1 MSAHVRERLRLS
13 AHVRLHTVE
22 CPLYILQLSAS
33 KKYYF
38 FGYMTIGQ
46 RVNWAVRQLGREQLG
61 RGQLGSEEQSFK
73 IMQLVL

>member
-1 MSAHVRERLRLS
+1 
-13 AHVRLHTVE
+13 
-22 CPLYILQLSAS
+22 
-33 KKYYF
+33 
-38 FGYMTIGQ
+38 MTIGQ